1 MLCQR
6 SARSTDDFCR
16 HWPLLRSREV
26 QGDLTFIGAGC
37 KRFKPFFTSDVGDG
51 HWVRQAWRSRLLGQW
66 SAGTTDDF
74 SRHGAVEGWHKEATR
89 WGLGPHANVGSVRA
103 EILTVDLDNREDYI
117 LECDLN
123 NFEELNLNDSSKQ
136 QVVSSLDRER

>member
-1 MLCQR
+1 M
-6 SARSTDDFCR
+6 
-16 HWPLLRSREV
+16 
-26 QGDLTFIGAGC
+26 
-37 KRFKPFFTSDVGDG
+37 
-51 HWVRQAWRSRLLGQW
+51 
-66 SAGTTDDF
+66 
-74 SRHGAVEGWHKEATR
+74 
-89 WGLGPHANVGSVRA
+89 GLGPHANVGSVRA

>member
-51 HWVRQAWRSRLLGQW
+51 HWVRQALRSRLLGQW

-74 SRHGAVEGWHKEATR
+74 SRHGAVEGWHKELPGGAGATCQR
-89 WGLGPHANVGSVRA
+89 GSVRA
-103 EILTVDLDNREDYI
+103 EILTVDLDNREGYI

>member
-1 MLCQR
+1 M
-6 SARSTDDFCR
+6 
-16 HWPLLRSREV
+16 
-26 QGDLTFIGAGC
+26 
-37 KRFKPFFTSDVGDG
+37 
-51 HWVRQAWRSRLLGQW
+51 
-66 SAGTTDDF
+66 
-74 SRHGAVEGWHKEATR
+74 
-89 WGLGPHANVGSVRA
+89 GSVRA